1 MHLPGFGRTLPM
13 SSKVLFGLAGVLAF
27 VSFVAV
33 RSEVARADVAQQAAG
48 PGADAVVA
56 AHDLAPGAVI
66 APDDV
71 RVARLPAVYLP
82 PGAVTSTAAAV
93 GTVPGAIVLAGE
105 VLVDARLGSS
115 AFAVAVQPGHVAVTV
130 GFASVPD
137 GVTPA
142 DAVDA
147 YATFAGARPYTTL
160 VGEDLRILHIG
171 EADMSAGET
180 GAIPVTLD
188 VDPETA
194 RQLLQAAAAGT
205 LGLAAR
211 APVAASPSPS
221 AAPTLGGSVAPPG

>member
-1 MHLPGFGRTLPM
+1 MRLPGFGRTLPI
-13 SSKVLFGLAGVLAF
+13 SSKVLFGLAGVLAL

-33 RSEVARADVAQQAAG
+33 RGEVARAEQAQAAAG
-48 PGADAVVA
+48 PGAEVVVA
-56 AHDLAPGAVI
+56 THDLAAGTVIEPG
-66 APDDV
+66 DV
-71 RVARLPAVYLP
+71 GLAQIPAIYLP
-82 PGAVTSTAAAV
+82 PGAVTATTAAV
-93 GTVPGAIVLAGE
+93 GKVSGGIILAGE

-115 AFAVAVQPGHVAVTV
+115 RFAVAVEPGNVAVTV

-142 DAVDA
+142 DRVDA

-160 VGEDLRILHIG
+160 VGEDLRILAIG
-171 EADMSAGET
+171 EADVSAGET

-221 AAPTLGGSVAPPG
+221 AAPPFG